1 MGNSTA
7 AAAAAEKGMGPA
19 SEDERKI
26 ALAPGQTMEVQAG
39 THTGG
44 LETRILDDDGCRSG
58 SGQAIQT
65 LL

>member
-1 MGNSTA
+1 
-7 AAAAAEKGMGPA
+7 
-19 SEDERKI
+19 
-26 ALAPGQTMEVQAG
+26 VQAG